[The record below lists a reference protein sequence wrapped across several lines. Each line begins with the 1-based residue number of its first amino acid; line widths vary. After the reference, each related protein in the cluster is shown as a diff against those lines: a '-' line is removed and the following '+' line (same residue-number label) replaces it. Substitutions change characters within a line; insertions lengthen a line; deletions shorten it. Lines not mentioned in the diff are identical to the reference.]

1 MALFSQ
7 KTVPTHPDSATM
19 TPSTPNSAN
28 ASRQCHDDTPTQRS
42 PRVPTLSN
50 SATMTPSSPQCH
62 DDTPYPQKCQRLP
75 TVSRWHSLAEGT
87 VPMLSD
93 SAMMALL
100 SQQCHNDTPLTEE
113 TVQTLLDSATM
124 ALSTPR
130 SANASTQCHDDTPR
144 LQECQHFPTVP

>member
-1 MALFSQ
+1 
-7 KTVPTHPDSATM
+7 
-19 TPSTPNSAN
+19 
-28 ASRQCHDDTPTQRS
+28 
-42 PRVPTLSN
+42 
-50 SATMTPSSPQCH
+50 
-62 DDTPYPQKCQRLP
+62 
-75 TVSRWHSLAEGT
+75 
-87 VPMLSD
+87 MLSD